1 MPVDGNIVQGSYLK
15 DLLDQPEALEDTCTG
30 LAENPSITQL
40 AARLAQREF
49 ARVVLTGMGSSYHA
63 LHPLNLQLIT
73 HGVPSALLETS
84 ELVHSMRNLL
94 EPGTLVVAVSQS
106 GESAEIIRLL
116 DVTPARS
123 FLIAVTNSEHSS
135 LAAKAHA
142 TVLINA
148 GAESGVACK
157 TFVSSLVGLE
167 WLGALLCGRDLDN
180 IRCELRQAAPAASA
194 YLRDWKCHVTDW
206 CGLLA
211 GVRAIFITG
220 RGSSLAAAGSGAL
233 ITKEAAHF
241 PAEAMSSASFRHG
254 PFEMV
259 GDQTFVVVY
268 SGDPASADRNQRLV
282 EDIIAAGGRAG
293 LAGSNSKHKVL
304 RLPAVPQSVR
314 PIVEILPIQMM
325 SLALATLAGR
335 EPGKFQFVS
344 KVTTVE

>member
-1 MPVDGNIVQGSYLK
+1 MQGSYLK
-15 DLLDQPEALEDTCTG
+15 DLLDQPEAIENTCTG
-30 LAENPSITQL
+30 LLENPWITQL
-40 AARLAQREF
+40 AARLAQRELE
-49 ARVVLTGMGSSYHA
+49 RVVLTGMGSSYHA
-63 LHPLNLQLIT
+63 LHPLNLRLIT
-73 HGVPSALLETS
+73 HGFTSVLLETS

-116 DVTPARS
+116 DVTPAGL
-123 FLIAVTNSEHSS
+123 FLIAVTNSGRSS
-135 LAAKAHA
+135 LAAKADA
-142 TVLINA
+142 TVLIHA

-157 TFVSSLVGLE
+157 TYVASLMGLE
-167 WLGALLCGRDLDN
+167 WLGALLCGRDLES
-180 IRCELRQAAPAASA
+180 IRCELQQAAPAASA

-259 GDQTFVVVY
+259 GDETFVVVY
-268 SGDPASADRNQRLV
+268 SGEPAGADRNQRLV
-282 EDIIAAGGRAG
+282 EDILAAGGRAA
-293 LAGSNSKHKVL
+293 LVGSSSKHKVL

-325 SLALATLAGR
+325 SLALAKMSGREAGR
-335 EPGKFQFVS
+335 FQFVS